1 MPVEMQPAKNRYFFC
16 MLSVFCGHAPP
27 HGRVLI
33 DFWRARFGR
42 RADDRLLF
50 LGTWCQTVALQAEAF
65 TRTAFRAIP
74 AFENFCLDFA
84 RASS

>member
-1 MPVEMQPAKNRYFFC
+1 MPPEMQPGQESYFFC

-27 HGRVLI
+27 DGRMPI

-42 RADDRLLF
+42 RADDSLLF
-50 LGTWCQTVALQAEAF
+50 LGTWRPTVALQAEPSA
-65 TRTAFRAIP
+65 RTASRAIP

-84 RASS
+84 LASS